1 MFVIDDL
8 KDVKNMSE
16 KTRILDRSTF
26 SSKFRIIILKKVKEA
41 FNINSGQ
48 GGIFMLKEA
57 EEKVGVLIGI

>member
-16 KTRILDRSTF
+16 KTRIFDRSTF
-26 SSKFRIIILKKVKEA
+26 SSKFRIIIVKKVREA
-41 FNINSGQ
+41 FNIKAGQ
-48 GGIFMLKEA
+48 GDIFMLKES

>member
-26 SSKFRIIILKKVKEA
+26 SSKFRIIIVKKVKEV
-41 FNINSGQ
+41 FNIKADQ
-48 GGIFMLKEA
+48 GGIFMLREA

>member
-8 KDVKNMSE
+8 KDVKNMPK

-26 SSKFRIIILKKVKEA
+26 SSKFRIIIVKKVREA
-41 FNINSGQ
+41 FNIKAGQ
-48 GGIFMLKEA
+48 GGIFMVKES

>member
-1 MFVIDDL
+1 LFVIDDL

-26 SSKFRIIILKKVKEA
+26 SSKFRIIIVKKVKEV
-41 FNINSGQ
+41 FNIKADQ
-48 GGIFMLKEA
+48 GGIFMLREA